1 MGEFLLILK
10 IMHEID
16 SLLHG
21 QLARGLGILII
32 NDNHY

>member
-1 MGEFLLILK
+1 MVEFSLDIK

-21 QLARGLGILII
+21 QLAKGLGILVI